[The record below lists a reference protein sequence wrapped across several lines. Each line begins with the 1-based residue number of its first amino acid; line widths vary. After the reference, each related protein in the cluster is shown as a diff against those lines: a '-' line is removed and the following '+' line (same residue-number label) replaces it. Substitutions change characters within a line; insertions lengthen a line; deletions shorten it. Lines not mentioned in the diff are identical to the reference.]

1 MSKRGCVGTDGE
13 DAMLKFEAVR
23 TIFSF
28 DTYLLSIHEPA
39 FPIDI
44 FDAVACYK
52 ATYTIGQAIHDTLLP
67 CLHFSPVKRDG
78 CGGDAHGSKLFLV
91 CLLIAFCRC

>member
-44 FDAVACYK
+44 FDAVACYE
-52 ATYTIGQAIHDTLLP
+52 AANTIGQAINDTLLP
-67 CLHFSPVKRDG
+67 CLHPRPVKRDG
-78 CGGDAHGSKLFLV
+78 FRGDTHVGKLFLAR
-91 CLLIAFCRC
+91 LLIAFR